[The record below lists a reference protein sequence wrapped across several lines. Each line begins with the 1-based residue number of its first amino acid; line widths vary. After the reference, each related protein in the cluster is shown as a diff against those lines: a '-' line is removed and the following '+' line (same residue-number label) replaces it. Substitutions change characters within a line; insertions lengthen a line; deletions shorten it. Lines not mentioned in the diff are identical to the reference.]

1 MYTFELLLRLP
12 ETASS
17 GALDGPL
24 AAEASRLAALLPLNT
39 GIRVLHSLSH
49 HRQEALASDG
59 NDMTKFEGY
68 LEHGLVPGA
77 SGVRINRFD
86 AVLEVTLP
94 EGADPEELL
103 AAVTGLADRLKT
115 PIDVAGS
122 AAVLGIDHEM
132 MPGAAPLRLFVC
144 LRRVPRVTHDV
155 FADWWLNTLIE
166 HTSKT
171 PGKVAYRQLHA
182 DPDLTARAVKATGV
196 GIDDIDGVA
205 LEFYPDLARLSTAV
219 EWASQPGATITSV
232 EIQMIDFDRGGIVA
246 YAANP

>member
-1 MYTFELLLRLP
+1 M
-12 ETASS
+12 
-17 GALDGPL
+17 
-24 AAEASRLAALLPLNT
+24 
-39 GIRVLHSLSH
+39 
-49 HRQEALASDG
+49 ASDG

-68 LEHGLVPGA
+68 LERGLVPGP

-103 AAVTGLADRLKT
+103 AAVTGLVDRLQT

-132 MPGAAPLRLFVC
+132 MPGTAPLRLFVC
-144 LRRVPRVTHDV
+144 LRRVPRVSHDV

-171 PGKVAYRQLHA
+171 PGKVAYRQFHA

-196 GIDDIDGVA
+196 VIDDIDGVA

-219 EWASQPGATITSV
+219 EWANQPGAPITAV
-232 EIQMIDFDRGGIVA
+232 EIQMIDFDRGRHYQLHRTVSREQVGGRRETSGQLREESCRPTVGVGRCRTMIGM
-246 YAANP
+246 